1 MSGMDTTHTHGVIL
15 KHIFN
20 MVNSFLCFSTNYLDN
35 RLLLNNLIIIMNH
48 EDNEEDIL
56 DIKDVQKS
64 SRDVPN
70 KLETQT
76 NSELL
81 EIQSNSKF

>member
-1 MSGMDTTHTHGVIL
+1 
-15 KHIFN
+15 
-20 MVNSFLCFSTNYLDN
+20 MVNSFLCSSTNYLDN

-48 EDNEEDIL
+48 GDNEEDIL
-56 DIKDVQKS
+56 DIEDVQKS

-81 EIQSNSKF
+81 EIQSNSKFQNLNSNPTQSPGPP

>member
-1 MSGMDTTHTHGVIL
+1 
-15 KHIFN
+15 
-20 MVNSFLCFSTNYLDN
+20 MVNSFLCSSTNYLDN

-48 EDNEEDIL
+48 GDNEEDIL
-56 DIKDVQKS
+56 DIEDVQKS

-81 EIQSNSKF
+81 EIQSNSKFQNLNSNATRSPGPP